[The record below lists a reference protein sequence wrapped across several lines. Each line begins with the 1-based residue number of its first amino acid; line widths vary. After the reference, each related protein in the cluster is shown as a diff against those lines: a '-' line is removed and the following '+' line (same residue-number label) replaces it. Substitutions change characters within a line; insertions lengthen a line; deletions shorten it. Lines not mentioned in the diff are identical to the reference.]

1 MTKYQLSLHA
11 EKLKRSFLGFP
22 PKPYAVVTSNG
33 KDIGRTEIR
42 EPCTDPDWCLS
53 MKLEFEPSVKTT
65 LKVSI
70 YNWIPSGDDQLL
82 AEAEFE
88 ATEVFQSP
96 GHMQAKETERGTV

>member
-1 MTKYQLSLHA
+1 MKKYQLSLHA
-11 EKLKRSFLGFP
+11 DKLKRSIFGFR

-33 KDIGRTEIR
+33 NDIGRTEII
-42 EPCTDPDWCLS
+42 EPCLDPDWCIS
-53 MKLEFEPSVKTT
+53 MKLEFEPAIKMP

-70 YNWIPSGDDQLL
+70 YNWVPAGDDRLL

-96 GHMQAKETERGTV
+96 GHMQGKEVGSGTL